1 MTRAGLS
8 RVWHLAI
15 VLVCLAALAAQLAL
29 VISGANVLA
38 GAVRPSTAI
47 RLVRFFSYFTI
58 QSNLLAMGTSALLAA
73 RPERDGP
80 TWRVA
85 RVAALV
91 GITVTFVVY
100 FVALRPLAR
109 HGGVPWF
116 TNVAFHYVVPLL
128 TIGGWLLFGPRPRI
142 DRASLVRHLAWPVA
156 YLVWVLAFG
165 AATGWYPYPFFNAA
179 RVGYPQALLAAL
191 VITLVL
197 LAVGWTYHTLDRR
210 LAATTSR
217 EPENRLSSARP

>member
-15 VLVCLAALAAQLAL
+15 VLVCLAALVAQLAL

-38 GAVRPSTAI
+38 GTARPSTAI

-58 QSNLLAMGTSALLAA
+58 QSNLLALGTAALLAA

-80 TWRVA
+80 AWRVA

-100 FVALRPLAR
+100 IVALRPLAQHR
-109 HGGVPWF
+109 GVPWF
-116 TNVAFHYVVPLL
+116 TNLAFHYVVPLM
-128 TIGGWLLFGPRPRI
+128 TVGGWLLFGPRPRI
-142 DRASLVRHLAWPVA
+142 DRASLVRHLAWPVT
-156 YLVWVLAFG
+156 YLAWVLAFG
-165 AATGWYPYPFFNAA
+165 GATGWYPYPFFNAA
-179 RVGYPQALLAAL
+179 RVGYPRTLLAAL

-197 LAVGWTYHTLDRR
+197 LAVGWTFHALDRR
-210 LAATTSR
+210 LAATASR
-217 EPENRLSSARP
+217 E